1 MQNLL
6 VLGSLPRR
14 HQSATKGRFDIMKQH
29 WLAASACL
37 LTGVTPAFAWEPT
50 KAIEIV
56 VPFAAG
62 GASDQMART
71 IQGII
76 QKNNFSSQPI
86 IVVNKPAAGGAEG
99 MLDIQKAAGDPHKL
113 ITTSSGIFMT
123 PMATKLPLNWTE
135 YTPVAMMAQD
145 SFVLWVNAKAPYQNA
160 GEFMAAAK
168 AATPPLK
175 MGGTSSKRED
185 NLIVYAME
193 KAGGVKFAYIPHTS
207 GGQASTQLSGGHI
220 EASTN
225 NPAEDV
231 ANWRGGATRPLC
243 VFSEQKMAYTTPVAD
258 GKSWADIPTCPSQ
271 GLNVTYQM
279 LRGMF
284 MPGKVTKDQQAYYVG
299 LFKKVSDTAEWKDYL
314 ARSALVPDYR
324 DGDAFV
330 QFLKADEEK
339 HAKLMG
345 DAGFMAK

>member
-1 MQNLL
+1 
-6 VLGSLPRR
+6 
-14 HQSATKGRFDIMKQH
+14 MKQH
-29 WLAASACL
+29 WLAVSAIL
-37 LTGVTPAFAWEPT
+37 LAGATPVFAWEPT

-56 VPFAAG
+56 VPFSAG

-71 IQGII
+71 IQGAI
-76 QKNNFSSQPI
+76 QKHNLTKQPI

-99 MLDIQKAAGDPHKL
+99 MLDIQKSEGDAHKL

-123 PMATKLPLNWTE
+123 PMATKLPLNWKD
-135 YTPVAMMAQD
+135 YTPIAMMAQD
-145 SFVLWVNAKAPYQNA
+145 SFVLWVNAKAPYQSA
-160 GEFMAAAK
+160 GDFMKAAK
-168 AATPPLK
+168 AAAQPLK

-185 NLIVYAME
+185 NLIVFAME
-193 KAGGVKFAYIPHTS
+193 KAGGVKFAYIPHSS

-243 VFSEQKMAYTTPVAD
+243 VFSEKPMTYTEKVAD
-258 GKSWADIPTCPSQ
+258 GKSWADIPTCASQ
-271 GLNVTYQM
+271 GLDVSYQM

-284 MPGKVTKDQQAYYVG
+284 MPGKVTKEQQAFYVD
-299 LFKKVSDTAEWKDYL
+299 LFKKVSETPEWKDYL

-324 DGDAFV
+324 DGEAYV
-330 QFLKADEEK
+330 SFLKADEEK
-339 HAKLMG
+339 HAKLMS

>member
-1 MQNLL
+1 
-6 VLGSLPRR
+6 
-14 HQSATKGRFDIMKQH
+14 MKQH
-29 WLAASACL
+29 WLAACAAL
-37 LTGVTPAFAWEPT
+37 VTGASPALAWEPT

-56 VPFAAG
+56 VPFSAG

-71 IQGII
+71 MQGII
-76 QKNNFSSQPI
+76 QKYSLTSQPI
-86 IVVNKPAAGGAEG
+86 IVVNKAAAGGAEG
-99 MLDIQKAAGDPHKL
+99 MLDIQKSSGDAHKL

-123 PMATKLPLNWTE
+123 PMATKLPLNWKD

-160 GEFMAAAK
+160 GDFMKAAK
-168 AATPPLK
+168 AANPPLK
-175 MGGTSSKRED
+175 VGGTSSKRED
-185 NLIVYAME
+185 NLIVFAME
-193 KAGGVKFAYIPHTS
+193 KAGGVKFAFIPHTS
-207 GGQASTQLSGGHI
+207 GGQTSTQLSGNHI
-220 EASTN
+220 DASTN

-243 VFSEQKMAYTTPVAD
+243 VFSEQKMTYTEKVAD
-258 GKSWADIPTCPSQ
+258 GKSWADIPTCASQ
-271 GLNVTYQM
+271 GLDVSYQM

-284 MPGKVTKDQQAYYVG
+284 MPGKVTKDQQAFYVAM
-299 LFKKVSDTAEWKDYL
+299 FKKVSETPEWKEYL

-324 DGDAFV
+324 DGEAFV
-330 QFLKADEEK
+330 KFLTADEEK

>member
-1 MQNLL
+1 
-6 VLGSLPRR
+6 
-14 HQSATKGRFDIMKQH
+14 MKQH
-29 WLAASACL
+29 WLAACAALVAGS
-37 LTGVTPAFAWEPT
+37 GPALAWEPT

-71 IQGII
+71 MQGII
-76 QKNNFSSQPI
+76 QKHNLTSQPI

-99 MLDIQKAAGDPHKL
+99 MLDIQKSSGDPHKL
-113 ITTSSGIFMT
+113 ITTSSGVFMT
-123 PMATKLPLNWTE
+123 PMATKLPLNWTD

-145 SFVLWVNAKAPYQNA
+145 SFVLWVNAKAPYQKVSD
-160 GEFMAAAK
+160 FMEAAK
-168 AATPPLK
+168 KASPPLK
-175 MGGTSSKRED
+175 VGGTSSKRED
-185 NLIVYAME
+185 NLIVFAME
-193 KAGGVKFAYIPHTS
+193 KAGDVKLAFIPHNS
-207 GGQASTQLSGGHI
+207 GGQTTTQLAGNHI

-243 VFSEQKMAYTTPVAD
+243 VFSEQPMTYKEPVAD

-284 MPGKVTKDQQAYYVG
+284 MPGKVTKDQQAFYVNM
-299 LFKKVSDTAEWKDYL
+299 FKKISETPEWKDYL

-324 DGDAFV
+324 DGEAFV
-330 QFLKADEEK
+330 TFLKADEEK
-339 HAKLMG
+339 HAKLMS

>member
-1 MQNLL
+1 
-6 VLGSLPRR
+6 
-14 HQSATKGRFDIMKQH
+14 MKQH

-37 LTGVTPAFAWEPT
+37 LTGATPVFAWEPT

-76 QKNNFSSQPI
+76 QKNNFSSQPV

-99 MLDIQKAAGDPHKL
+99 MLDIQKSAGDPHKL
-113 ITTSSGIFMT
+113 ITTSSGVFMT

-145 SFVLWVNAKAPYQNA
+145 SFVLWVNAKAPYQTA
-160 GEFMAAAK
+160 GDFMAAAK
-168 AATPPLK
+168 AASLPLK
-175 MGGTSSKRED
+175 LGGTSSKRED
-185 NLIVYAME
+185 NLIVFAME
-193 KAGGVKFAYIPHTS
+193 KAGGVKFAYIPHGS

-243 VFSEQKMAYTTPVAD
+243 VFSEQKMGYTTPVAD

-284 MPGKVTKDQQAYYVG
+284 MPGKVTKEQQAYYVG
-299 LFKKVSDTAEWKDYL
+299 LFKKVADTTEWKDYL

-339 HAKLMG
+339 HAKLMS

>member
-1 MQNLL
+1 
-6 VLGSLPRR
+6 
-14 HQSATKGRFDIMKQH
+14 MKQH

-99 MLDIQKAAGDPHKL
+99 MLEIQKSAGDPHKL

-160 GEFMAAAK
+160 GDFMAAAK
-168 AATPPLK
+168 AASLPLK
-175 MGGTSSKRED
+175 LGGTSSKRED
-185 NLIVYAME
+185 NLIVFAME

-339 HAKLMG
+339 HARLMS

>member
-1 MQNLL
+1 
-6 VLGSLPRR
+6 
-14 HQSATKGRFDIMKQH
+14 MKQH
-29 WLAASACL
+29 WLAASVIL
-37 LTGVTPAFAWEPT
+37 LAGATPVLAWEPT

-56 VPFAAG
+56 VPFSAG

-71 IQGII
+71 IQGAI
-76 QKNNFSSQPI
+76 QKHNLTKQPV

-99 MLDIQKAAGDPHKL
+99 MLDIQKSQGDAHKL

-123 PMATKLPLNWTE
+123 PMATKLPLNWKD

-145 SFVLWVNAKAPYQNA
+145 SFVLWVNAKAPYQTV
-160 GEFMAAAK
+160 GDFLKAAK
-168 AATPPLK
+168 AAEQPLK

-185 NLIVYAME
+185 NLIVFAME
-193 KAGGVKFAYIPHTS
+193 KAAGVKFAYIPHSS
-207 GGQASTQLSGGHI
+207 GGQATTQLAGGHI

-243 VFSEQKMAYTTPVAD
+243 VFSEKPMSYTETVAD

-284 MPGKVTKDQQAYYVG
+284 MPGKVTREQQAYYVD
-299 LFKKVSDTAEWKDYL
+299 LFKKVSQTPEWKDYL

-324 DGDAFV
+324 DGEDYVA
-330 QFLKADEEK
+330 FLKADEEK
-339 HAKLMG
+339 HAKLMSE
-345 DAGFMAK
+345 AGFVAK

>member
-1 MQNLL
+1 MKTHSLAISAILL
-6 VLGSLPRR
+6 AG
-14 HQSATKGRFDIMKQH
+14 ATP
-29 WLAASACL
+29 
-37 LTGVTPAFAWEPT
+37 VFAWEPT

-56 VPFAAG
+56 VPFSAG

-71 IQGII
+71 IQGVI
-76 QKNNFSSQPI
+76 QKNNLASQPI

-99 MLDIQKAAGDPHKL
+99 MLEIQKAAGDPHKL

-123 PMATKLPLNWTE
+123 PMATKLPLNWTD
-135 YTPVAMMAQD
+135 YTPIAMMAQD
-145 SFVLWVNAKAPYQNA
+145 SFVLWVNAKAPYQTA
-160 GEFMAAAK
+160 EDFMKAAK
-168 AATPPLK
+168 AASQPLK

-185 NLIVYAME
+185 HLIVHAME
-193 KAGGVKFAYIPHTS
+193 KAAGAKFAYIPHTS

-231 ANWRGGATRPLC
+231 ANWRGGATKPLC
-243 VFSEQKMAYTTPVAD
+243 VFSERPMSYTEKVAD

-284 MPGKVTKDQQAYYVG
+284 MPGKVTKEQQAYYVN
-299 LFKKVSDTAEWKDYL
+299 LFKKVSETAEWKDYL

-330 QFLKADEEK
+330 QFLKADEQK

-345 DAGFMAK
+345 EAGFMAQ

>member
-1 MQNLL
+1 
-6 VLGSLPRR
+6 
-14 HQSATKGRFDIMKQH
+14 MKQH

-37 LTGVTPAFAWEPT
+37 LTGATPVFAWEPT

-76 QKNNFSSQPI
+76 QKNNFSSQPV

-99 MLDIQKAAGDPHKL
+99 MLDIQKSAGDPHKL
-113 ITTSSGIFMT
+113 ITTSSGVFMT

-145 SFVLWVNAKAPYQNA
+145 SFVLWVNAKAPYQTA
-160 GEFMAAAK
+160 GDFMAAAK
-168 AATPPLK
+168 AASLPLK
-175 MGGTSSKRED
+175 LGGTSSKRED
-185 NLIVYAME
+185 NLIVFAME
-193 KAGGVKFAYIPHTS
+193 KAGGVKFAYIPHAS

-243 VFSEQKMAYTTPVAD
+243 VFSEQKMGYTTPVAD

-284 MPGKVTKDQQAYYVG
+284 MPGKVTKEQQAYYVG
-299 LFKKVSDTAEWKDYL
+299 LFKKVADTTEWKDYL

-339 HAKLMG
+339 HAKLMS